1 MNITPEFLEEL
12 RSRVPVSEIVSRRVA
27 LHKHGREFK
36 GLCPFHNE
44 KTPSFTVVD
53 DKNFYHCFGCG
64 AHGDVITFTME
75 TDGLSF
81 PEAVERLA
89 FQLCWQK
96 AADNAYFLVF
106 LGRQFRAP
114 AFCKGFHRFLPLLDH
129 RLQYRQDLVVVDLI
143 VTIARAGGDVF
154 ILQRR
159 DNQAQGRDGASFLVT
174 HRGLQSVAESLP
186 QHRSYSEKRGPSRR
200 KLRAP

>member
-12 RSRVPVSEIVSRRVA
+12 RSRVPVSEIVSRRVV

-89 FQLCWQK
+89 AHAGLEVPK
-96 AADNAYFLVF
+96 ATPED
-106 LGRQFRAP
+106 RA
-114 AFCKGFHRFLPLLDH
+114 RVE
-129 RLQYRQDLVVVDLI
+129 R
-143 VTIARAGGDVF
+143 ARGLGDVGEAAC
-154 ILQRR
+154 RW
-159 DNQAQGRDGASFLVT
+159 
-174 HRGLQSVAESLP
+174 
-186 QHRSYSEKRGPSRR
+186 
-200 KLRAP
+200 